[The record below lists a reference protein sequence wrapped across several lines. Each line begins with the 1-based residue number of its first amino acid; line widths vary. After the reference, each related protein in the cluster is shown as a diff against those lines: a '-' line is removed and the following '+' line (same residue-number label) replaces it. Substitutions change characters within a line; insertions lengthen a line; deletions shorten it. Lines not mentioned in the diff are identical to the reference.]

1 MAVPKKK
8 TSKTRTNR
16 RYRTWV
22 KKEQK
27 RLSDALVLVP
37 YGRGNELKP
46 AHIYIDDGEDLRKRK
61 NAKTKSV
68 ATTETGAGKSEK
80 AEKSTK
86 KKAAPKT
93 AKKAKEDKTDSEA

>member
-61 NAKTKSV
+61 NAKAKKV
-68 ATTETGAGKSEK
+68 ASTEPKAPK
-80 AEKSTK
+80 AEKTAK
-86 KKAAPKT
+86 KKAAPK
-93 AKKAKEDKTDSEA
+93 APKKAKEEKTDSEA